1 MGRSDLLGLQ
11 SELPGCDEGA
21 KLKRL
26 GFSAQNA
33 KNSFMGLKQM
43 QKQVRGFACFML
55 LFLLALAGTY
65 SFGQATATGTIQ
77 GTVTDKSNAVVTGA
91 QVTATFKAT
100 GLTRSATTNET
111 GSYRFD
117 LLQAGTYEVKI
128 AKEGF
133 STVVQTAELLVG
145 QSSSVNVTL
154 NPGAATTVV
163 EVTGAAAL
171 VDVEKTSVSQNITP
185 SEVEELPL
193 AGRDAANLAYLV
205 PGVKAA
211 DSYDPTKNRYAIL
224 SVNGSDGRNV
234 NTTVNGIDNKDNT
247 VGGAVMQLPLE
258 AVQEF
263 QISTQRFSAENGRS
277 QGAAINMITKSGT
290 NQYHGSVFGYF
301 RDAALNTDE
310 KQANGDG
317 TATNAH
323 PDYSRQFFGGSV
335 GGPLKKDKLFAFFAI
350 ERQRESQ
357 GLTTS
362 GDALPELQ
370 IAAQYPDL
378 FTVEPAAVVPR
389 PFHEWRYNGRLDWT
403 INSRN
408 SAYVSYSSQA
418 NDSLNDQADGTQDLT
433 AGNFTLNHLQI
444 ANVTLTSQ
452 LSSNAVNQFTVGWQY
467 WNNLID
473 THVNAPLI
481 TFPSAQFGTNGNVPQ
496 QSFQRKWQFRDDFSK
511 TVGKHTFKGGV
522 DFIHNPVEGGFFKFN
537 ETLELDF
544 GANPSEILADTTT
557 YPNGFATPGAI
568 VGASFSTGDPKF
580 IVATKQL
587 GFYFQDDWKVTP
599 RLTLNLGLR
608 WDRDFNALGQSD
620 IPKSRTY
627 QELLALSPNPIADH
641 YTRHLP
647 HDDTKDFSPRF
658 GFAYD
663 VTGAGKHVVRGGFG
677 LYFGNSFQNIPLFME
692 QHANPTIFQTVLSVS
707 DPTTTFPMADS
718 TGACGTTTL
727 GQFSY
732 SKDAVAAVQACLP
745 GPQAALSEG
754 SVGRIID
761 PDYRNPVAEEFNLG
775 YSWAINNNSAFE
787 VEYTHVLSLHENRTY
802 NVDQK
807 VVDYADFP
815 SGINQDGNVALIRP
829 LGDPGAVQGDITT
842 GFYGPFQQAGQPVLA
857 SVRNEASIGRNRYD
871 GFNFSYH
878 QRMSRRFSL
887 NANYTLSWAYGY
899 DAGGFSAFRN
909 YSRDGY
915 NPFASYEWGP
925 MSQDE
930 RHHITVSGLVQ
941 LPKGFEFAPILQ
953 FGTARPYN
961 LTNSG
966 NTLNT
971 GGGTSNAV
979 VVPKNDPTNWFAFAG
994 DNGGAQ
1000 QCYYLTTDCTIA
1012 KFDPLRGDAFFE
1024 LDMKFAKN
1032 IRIGEKMNV
1041 QLVAQA
1047 FNLTNR
1053 ANYGNNF
1060 GGSIADQGS
1069 FGKPI
1074 GFIAPTATFIPR
1086 SIWGEFG
1093 VHFTF

>member
-1 MGRSDLLGLQ
+1 MINKSRGVFVLLI
-11 SELPGCDEGA
+11 
-21 KLKRL
+21 
-26 GFSAQNA
+26 
-33 KNSFMGLKQM
+33 
-43 QKQVRGFACFML
+43 
-55 LFLLALAGTY
+55 ALAVTLCGATY
-65 SFGQATATGTIQ
+65 VLGQATAAGTIQ
-77 GTVTDKSNAVVTGA
+77 GTITDKSNAIVAGA
-91 QVTATFKAT
+91 QVVATFKAT
-100 GLTRSATTNET
+100 GLSRTATTSDT
-111 GSYRFD
+111 GTYRFD

-128 AKEGF
+128 TKDGF
-133 STVVQTAELLVG
+133 SSVVQTTDLLVG
-145 QSSSVNVTL
+145 QTATVNASL
-154 NPGAATTVV
+154 NPGATTTVI
-163 EVTGAAAL
+163 EVTGAASV
-171 VDVEKTSVSQNITP
+171 VDLEKTSVSQNITP
-185 SEVEELPL
+185 SEVSELPL

-234 NTTVNGIDNKDNT
+234 NTTVNGVDNKDNT

-290 NQYHGSVFGYF
+290 NNYHGSVFGYF
-301 RDAALNTDE
+301 RDSALNTDE

-317 TATNAH
+317 TSTAAH

-335 GGPLKKDKLFAFFAI
+335 GGPIKRDKLFAFFAI

-362 GDALPELQ
+362 GDALPELE

-378 FTVEPAAVVPR
+378 FTVEPAAVIPR

-403 INSRN
+403 INNRN
-408 SAYVSYSSQA
+408 SAYVSYSSQN

-433 AGNFTLNHLQI
+433 AGNFTTNHLQV

-452 LSSNAVNQFTVGWQY
+452 LANNAVNQFMVGWQY

-473 THVNAPLI
+473 SHVNAPLI
-481 TFPSAQFGTNGNVPQ
+481 TFPSTQFGTNGNVPQ

-511 TVGKHTFKGGV
+511 TIGKHTLRGGV
-522 DFIHNPVEGGFFKFN
+522 DFINNPVEGGFFKFN
-537 ETLELDF
+537 STLEVDF
-544 GANPSEILADTTT
+544 AANPSCITATVDDPDAQCGPTF
-557 YPNGFATPGAI
+557 YPQQFQTPGA
-568 VGASFSTGDPKF
+568 VVSMSYSNGDPKF

-608 WDRDFNALGQSD
+608 WDRDYNALGQSD

-627 QELLALSPNPIADH
+627 QELVAISPNPISDPIVS
-641 YTRHLP
+641 HLP

-663 VTGAGKHVVRGGFG
+663 LTGGGRHVVRGGFG
-677 LYFGNSFQNIPLFME
+677 LYYGNSFQNIPLFME
-692 QHANPTIFQTVLSVS
+692 QHANPTIFQTALSLSDPGDTVPGTGGILLGDWRYGLDPFPTLP
-707 DPTTTFPMADS
+707 DPTTQLLD
-718 TGACGTTTL
+718 
-727 GQFSY
+727 
-732 SKDAVAAVQACLP
+732 
-745 GPQAALSEG
+745 G
-754 SVGRIID
+754 SVGRTID
-761 PDYRNPVAEEFNLG
+761 PNYQNPVAEEFNLG
-775 YSWAINNNSAFE
+775 YSWAISNNSAVE
-787 VEYTHVLSLHENRTY
+787 VEYTHVLALHENRTI
-802 NVDQK
+802 NIDQK
-807 VVDYADFP
+807 VPDGVDE
-815 SGINQDGNVALIRP
+815 DGNVVLVRP
-829 LGDPGAVQGDITT
+829 LTPAFEDAE
-842 GFYGPFQQAGQPVLA
+842 QPVLF
-857 SVRNEASIGRNRYD
+857 SVRNEESIGRSRYD
-871 GFNFSYH
+871 GFNFSYR
-878 QRMSRRFSL
+878 QRMNRHFSL
-887 NANYTLSWAYGY
+887 NAAYTLSWAGGY

-909 YSRDGY
+909 YARDGY

-925 MSQDE
+925 SSQDE

-941 LPKGFEFAPILQ
+941 LPKGFDFAPILQ

-961 LTNSG
+961 TTNSSS
-966 NTLNT
+966 TLNT

-979 VVPKNDPTNWFAFAG
+979 VVPKSDPRNWFAFAG
-994 DNGGAQ
+994 DDVGAQ
-1000 QCYYLTTDCTIA
+1000 NCYYLTTDCTIA
-1012 KFDPLRGDAFFE
+1012 AFNPLRGQAFFE
-1024 LDMKFAKN
+1024 LDARLAKN
-1032 IRIGEKMNV
+1032 IKIGEKMNI

-1060 GGSIADQGS
+1060 GGSIADPGS
-1069 FGKPI
+1069 FGKPV